1 MFFLQGNIDISIFDK
16 GGTGDLLAYPFLCLL
31 ISFFTLTIIRR
42 KSKQSLIQKYHEG
55 VTESTANGKT
65 SVFLNILI
73 FIVGLFFT
81 LGSVTR
87 SVSVTDNL
95 VSINLCYFPNLALS
109 KMWRVHHLL

>member
-73 FIVGLFFT
+73 FIVGLFYT
-81 LGSVTR
+81 LGSVT
-87 SVSVTDNL
+87 SVTDNL
-95 VSINLCYFPNLALS
+95 VSINSCYFPNLALS